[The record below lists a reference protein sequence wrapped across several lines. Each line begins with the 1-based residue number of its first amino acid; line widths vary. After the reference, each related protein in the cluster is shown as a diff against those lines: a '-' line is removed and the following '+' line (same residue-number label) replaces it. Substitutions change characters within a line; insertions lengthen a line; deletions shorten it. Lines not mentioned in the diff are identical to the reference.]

1 MLQELIKAFTLIF
14 VAEMGDKTQIL
25 AMAFAT
31 RYPVK
36 KVLLGIF
43 FGAFL
48 NHGLAVMLGSYISN
62 FIPINT
68 IQIIAGFAFVGFSL
82 WTLKSDDGEEKE
94 EEHKAKS
101 GPVVTVALAFF
112 IGELGDKTQLTA
124 ITLATDAAYPVFI
137 LCGTVLG
144 MIVTGGIGIFIGK
157 KIGDKIPENAIK
169 LIASA
174 VFMFFGVSKLY
185 QTVPG
190 QYITLQNVTIF
201 IVVIA
206 VLLIILIRPMIRR
219 SRLGIESLF
228 RVKSR
233 ELYHY
238 YRQTE
243 KKVNNI
249 CLGEGTCGHC
259 LGNHCIVGY
268 TKSLIRNGLEKD
280 GSLSG
285 ETFLPVEE
293 ALSKQY
299 DKNSVSEALGLT
311 LSVLK
316 NEPDSSRYENIHE
329 IRKKLET
336 IIFQKSIEH
345 MDDWEE
351 YQRCLNDLDK
361 TTAARVFEAVNHS

>member
-1 MLQELIKAFTLIF
+1 MLQELIKAFALIF

-48 NHGLAVMLGSYISN
+48 NHGLAVMLGSYLSS

-82 WTLKSDDGEEKE
+82 WTLKSEDGEEKE

-124 ITLATDAAYPVFI
+124 ITLATDAAYPVLI

-144 MIVTGGIGIFIGK
+144 MIATGGIGIIIGK

-185 QTVPG
+185 QTVPDR
-190 QYITLQNVTIF
+190 YITLQNVAIF
-201 IVVIA
+201 ITVIS
-206 VLLIILIRPMIRR
+206 VLLFLLIRPMIRR

-233 ELYHY
+233 ELYNY
-238 YRQTE
+238 YRQAE
-243 KKVNNI
+243 KDINKI
-249 CLGEGTCGHC
+249 CLGEGTCGKC
-259 LGNHCIVGY
+259 QGNHCIIGY
-268 TKSLIRNGLEKD
+268 TKSLIRKGLEKD
-280 GSLSG
+280 GNLTG
-285 ETFLPVEE
+285 ETFLSMEE

-299 DKNSVSEALGLT
+299 DKDSVSEALGLT
-311 LSVLK
+311 LNLLK
-316 NEPDSSRYENIHE
+316 NDPGSSRYQNIHE

-336 IIFQKSIEH
+336 ILFKKSIEH

-351 YQRCLNDLDK
+351 YQRRLNDMDK
-361 TTAARVFEAVNHS
+361 ASAARVFEAVNHS

>member
-43 FGAFL
+43 IGAFL
-48 NHGLAVMLGSYISN
+48 NHGLAVMLGSYIST

-82 WTLKSDDGEEKE
+82 WTLKSEDGEENE
-94 EEHKAKS
+94 EEYKAKF

-124 ITLATDAAYPVFI
+124 ITLATDAAYPIFI
-137 LCGTVLG
+137 LGGTVLG
-144 MIVTGGIGIFIGK
+144 MIVTGGIGIIIGK

-185 QTVPG
+185 QTLPG
-190 QYITLQNVTIF
+190 RYLTLQNVAMFT
-201 IVVIA
+201 VVIT
-206 VLLIILIRPMIRR
+206 VLLFIMIRPMIRR
-219 SRLGIESLF
+219 NRLGIESLF
-228 RVKSR
+228 RAKAR
-233 ELYHY
+233 ELSHY
-238 YRQTE
+238 YRQAE
-243 KKVNNI
+243 KNINKI
-249 CLGEGTCGHC
+249 CLGEGTCGQC
-259 LGNHCIVGY
+259 QGNSCIVGF
-268 TKSLIRNGLEKD
+268 TKALIRKGLEKEGVSMD
-280 GSLSG
+280 
-285 ETFLPVEE
+285 ETFLPMEK

-299 DKNSVSEALGLT
+299 DKDSVSEALGLT
-311 LSVLK
+311 LNILK
-316 NEPDSSRYENIHE
+316 KDPGSSRYHNIHE

-336 IIFQKSIEH
+336 IIFKKSIEH

-351 YQRCLNDLDK
+351 YQRSLNDIDR
-361 TTAARVFEAVNHS
+361 TTAARVFGLMK